1 MDTPVTIAHIRT
13 LGVTT
18 LKSIETIA
26 LPNDKIRKRDRKF
39 HGNFGINKA
48 PSYYFAVTFAPADT
62 TAHCNVLLRVEV
74 IHCV

>member
-1 MDTPVTIAHIRT
+1 MSNSFVASLWVMSRDHPLH
-13 LGVTT
+13 L
-18 LKSIETIA
+18 
-26 LPNDKIRKRDRKF
+26 NDEIRKRDPKF
-39 HGNFGINKA
+39 HGNLGINKA